1 MTDSEL
7 DTFYS
12 SLCATMSQLGESQAP
27 LFLARLSLL
36 AVSELPDSRKA
47 MHLIDAAAEGLV
59 ASTAR

>member
-1 MTDSEL
+1 MTDTEL

-12 SLCATMSQLGESQAP
+12 SLCSTMSQLGEAQAP

-36 AVSELPDSRKA
+36 AVSELADSQQA